1 MNQRKNSAPKISCLI
16 NPLAA
21 RDRWQRKRKL
31 RSYLQKNLPGKVIDI
46 KGKKEDTIEK
56 AKKQSLEDEII
67 VAVGGDGTVADVI
80 QGIMESGNKNDV
92 LLGLIPIGS
101 GNAFRKSFR
110 IPKKAK
116 KAIKIL
122 SEGQTKVVDLIDIE
136 GKMAGFASIGATARV
151 TQEKLKHNIQGL
163 FGHLVASRIML
174 TLPKKEQEIEL
185 FDGTDSHG
193 EHFDRKTLK
202 LKLFDCVIGKTKY
215 FGYSWKIA
223 PQARVDDGFLDITF
237 FEISGWKYLML
248 FSLIYFGLFQK
259 TQKHLKAKK
268 MIIKGK
274 DLSVQY
280 NGEFL
285 GVRDRIEVKVLP
297 QALKIISPKKAFG
310 VRSPDSRL

>member
-1 MNQRKNSAPKISCLI
+1 MRERKNAESRISCLI

-21 RDRWQRKRKL
+21 RDRWQRRKKL
-31 RSYLQKNLPGKVIDI
+31 RSYLQKSLPGKIIDI
-46 KGKKEDTIEK
+46 KGKKEDTIET
-56 AKKQSLEDEII
+56 AKKQSLKDKII

-80 QGIMESGNKNDV
+80 QGIMESGNKNDI

-110 IPKKAK
+110 IPKKTK

-122 SEGQTKVVDLIDIE
+122 SEGQPKVIDLIDIE
-136 GKMAGFASIGATARV
+136 GRMAGFASIGATARV
-151 TQEKLKHNIQGL
+151 TQEKLKHKIQGL
-163 FGHLVASRIML
+163 FGHLLASRIMP

-185 FDGTDSHG
+185 FDGIDSQG
-193 EHFDRKTLK
+193 ERFTRKTLK

-223 PQARVDDGFLDITF
+223 PQARVDDGLLDITL
-237 FEISGWKYLML
+237 FEISGWKYLTL
-248 FSLIYFGLFQK
+248 FSLIYLGLFQK
-259 TQKHLKAKK
+259 TQKHFKVKK

-285 GVRDRIEVKVLP
+285 GVKDRIEVKVIP
-297 QALKIISPKKAFG
+297 RALKVISPRKN
-310 VRSPDSRL
+310 

>member
-1 MNQRKNSAPKISCLI
+1 MNQRKSSAPKISCLI

-21 RDRWQRKRKL
+21 RDRWQRRGKIR
-31 RSYLQKNLPGKVIDI
+31 RYLQKNLPGKVIDI
-46 KGKKEDTIEK
+46 KGRKEDTIET
-56 AKKQSLEDEII
+56 AKEQSLKDKII

-80 QGIMESGNKNDV
+80 QGIIESGNKNDI
-92 LLGLIPIGS
+92 LLGVIPIGS

-110 IPKKAK
+110 IPKETK

-122 SEGQTKVVDLIDIE
+122 SEGQTKVIDLIDIE
-136 GKMAGFASIGATARV
+136 GRMAGFASIGATARV
-151 TQEKLKHNIQGL
+151 TQEKLEHNIQGL
-163 FGHLVASRIML
+163 FGHLLASRIMF

-185 FDGTDSHG
+185 FDGIDSHG
-193 EHFDRKTLK
+193 KHFDRKTLK
-202 LKLFDCVIGKTKY
+202 LRLFDCVIGKTNY

-223 PQARVDDGFLDITF
+223 PQARIDDGFLDITF
-237 FEISGWKYLML
+237 FEISGWKYLMF

-259 TQKHLKAKK
+259 TQKHFKAKK

-285 GVRDRIEVKVLP
+285 GVKDRIEVKVLP
-297 QALKIISPKKAFG
+297 RALKIISPKKNQ
-310 VRSPDSRL
+310 P

>member
-1 MNQRKNSAPKISCLI
+1 MNRIKSTEQKISCLI
-16 NPLAA
+16 NPFAA
-21 RDRWQRKRKL
+21 RDRWQRRKKL
-31 RSYLQKNLPGKVIDI
+31 RSYLQENLPGKIIDI
-46 KGKKEDTIEK
+46 KGKKEDTIET
-56 AKKQSLEDEII
+56 AEKQSLNDKII

-80 QGIMESGNKNDV
+80 QGIVQSGNKNDT

-163 FGHLVASRIML
+163 LGHLFASRIML

-185 FDGTDSHG
+185 FDGIDSRG
-193 EHFDRKTLK
+193 EHFDRKTVK
-202 LKLFDCVIGKTKY
+202 LKIFDCVIGKTNY

-223 PQARVDDGFLDITF
+223 PKARIDDGYLDITF
-237 FEISGWKYLML
+237 FETSGWEYLMF

-259 TQKHLKAKK
+259 TQKHFKAKK
-268 MIIKGK
+268 VIIKGK
-274 DLSVQY
+274 NLPIQY

-285 GVRDRIEVKVLP
+285 GVKDRIEVKVLP
-297 QALKIISPKKAFG
+297 RALKIISPKKNK
-310 VRSPDSRL
+310 L

>member
-1 MNQRKNSAPKISCLI
+1 MNKRKNSEPKISCLI

-21 RDRWQRKRKL
+21 RDRWQRRGQL
-31 RSYLQKNLPGKVIDI
+31 RSYLQKNLPGKIIDI
-46 KGKKEDTIEK
+46 KGKKEDTIEI
-56 AKKQSLEDEII
+56 AKKQSLNDEII

-80 QGIMESGNKNDV
+80 QGIIESGNKNDT

-122 SEGQTKVVDLIDIE
+122 SEGQIKVVDLIDIE

-163 FGHLVASRIML
+163 PGHILASRIML

-185 FDGTDSHG
+185 LDGIDSHG

-202 LKLFDCVIGKTKY
+202 LKLFDCVIGKTNY
-215 FGYSWKIA
+215 FGYSWKVA
-223 PQARVDDGFLDITF
+223 PKARIDDGYLDLTF
-237 FEISGWKYLML
+237 FETSGWKYLMF

-259 TQKHLKAKK
+259 TQKHFKAKK
-268 MIIKGK
+268 MIIQGK
-274 DLSVQY
+274 DLSIQY

-285 GVRDRIEVKVLP
+285 GVKDRIEVKVLP
-297 QALKIISPKKAFG
+297 RALKVISSEKNK
-310 VRSPDSRL
+310 L